1 MVRRM
6 KLAWLCE
13 DPSFNT
19 KPQNTECRKQMDGKI
34 NDHSEVTGTVG
45 FWPNHD
51 RTHWKMKTFRVKGR
65 GNDTKSAMGTG
76 YRSRDCLWVECRFAE
91 SISI

>member
-1 MVRRM
+1 MG
-6 KLAWLCE
+6 
-13 DPSFNT
+13 
-19 KPQNTECRKQMDGKI
+19 GKI

-45 FWPNHD
+45 FQHNHD

-76 YRSRDCLWVECRFAE
+76 Y
-91 SISI
+91 